1 MMKIVRERERK
12 QNISQAMTK
21 AMFFVKE
28 RRVKNKD

>member
-12 QNISQAMTK
+12 QNTSQAMTK